1 VGADAGCSAMRLFGV
16 VGVEGLGYVP
26 TPRIEGDFFLTS
38 LRGVGCGWGRR
49 ASMAHESVSPL

>member
-38 LRGVGCGWGRR
+38 LRGDRVWLGE
-49 ASMAHESVSPL
+49 ESEYGT

>member
-1 VGADAGCSAMRLFGV
+1 MQCDEAFWRG
-16 VGVEGLGYVP
+16 GVEGLGYVP
-26 TPRIEGDFFLTS
+26 TPRIEEDFFLTS